1 MFACESSHLG
11 WASADACDLFR
22 RLTLRSATG
31 LAAARPSPPLEIFT
45 VGNYL
50 ALPLPGGQH
59 GRTKNPIMKITTLGA
74 AGGEVTGSCYLVQT
88 KTARILVDCGLFQ
101 GNHVADSLNRPPVPP
116 GFKLDAVVITHA
128 HLDHTGRLPLLAK
141 LGYAGPVYATAA
153 TIEMSALI
161 LRDSAHIQLADSERV
176 NRKRERAGEP
186 PVEPLYTA
194 AETEAI
200 IQCFKEV
207 PYQQPVTVA
216 PGVQAIWAEA
226 GHMLGSASIQLII
239 DDEGRQRRVV
249 FSGDLGPKGAP
260 ILRDYEPFHK
270 ADMVFLESTYGDRDH
285 QPFAETVAEF
295 TGIVKNVVQA
305 RGKILVPTFAVGRA
319 QLLMLLLSQMFRK
332 KQIPPFPLFLD
343 SPMAISATEIYRHH
357 HELFDDEM
365 LKYIEQ
371 KPPREDLQTLTL
383 CPTAEDSK
391 KINDQPG
398 PFLVMAASGMCN
410 AGRILHHLKA
420 HLWQPE
426 THVIIVGYQGDGTLG
441 RQLVDGAKLV
451 SIFGEKIAVKA
462 QIHTLGGFSAHA
474 GQTDL
479 LAWLNVIAPC
489 KPRVVL
495 THGEDGPRQ
504 KLGELIQRRYK
515 LKPLLPRLN
524 EAIHLDG

>member
-1 MFACESSHLG
+1 
-11 WASADACDLFR
+11 
-22 RLTLRSATG
+22 
-31 LAAARPSPPLEIFT
+31 
-45 VGNYL
+45 
-50 ALPLPGGQH
+50 
-59 GRTKNPIMKITTLGA
+59 MKIKILGA
-74 AGGEVTGSCYLVQT
+74 AGGQVTGSCYLVET

-101 GNHVADSLNRPPVPP
+101 GHHLADSLNQPPVASVQ
-116 GFKLDAVVITHA
+116 GLDAVVITHG

-141 LGYAGPVYATAA
+141 LGYTGPVYATPA

-161 LRDSAHIQLADSERV
+161 LRDSAHIQLADNERV

-194 AETEAI
+194 AEAEAI

-216 PGVQAIWAEA
+216 PGIQAVWAEA

-239 DDEGRQRRVV
+239 DDEGRQKRVV

-260 ILRDYEPFHK
+260 ILKDYEPFHR

-285 QPFAETVAEF
+285 QPFGETVAEF
-295 TGIVKNVVQA
+295 DRIVQDAVKA

-319 QLLMLLLSQMFRK
+319 QLLMTLLSQMFRK
-332 KQIPPFPLFLD
+332 KQLPPFPLFLD
-343 SPMAISATEIYRHH
+343 SPMAIKASEIYTHH

-365 LKYIEQ
+365 LKYMAE
-371 KPPREDLQTLTL
+371 KPVRDDLKTLTL
-383 CPTAEDSK
+383 CATAEESK

-398 PFLVMAASGMCN
+398 PFLVMAGAGMCN

-420 HLWQPE
+420 NLWKPE
-426 THVIIVGYQGDGTLG
+426 THVIIVGYQGDGSLG
-441 RQLVDGAKLV
+441 RQLVNGEKIV

-479 LAWLNVIAPC
+479 LAWFQVIAPSQ
-489 KPRVVL
+489 PRVVL
-495 THGEDGPRQ
+495 THGENEPRQ
-504 KLGELIQRRYK
+504 ILGDLIQRRYK
-515 LKPLLPRLN
+515 LKPLLPALN
-524 EAIHLDG
+524 ETVEL